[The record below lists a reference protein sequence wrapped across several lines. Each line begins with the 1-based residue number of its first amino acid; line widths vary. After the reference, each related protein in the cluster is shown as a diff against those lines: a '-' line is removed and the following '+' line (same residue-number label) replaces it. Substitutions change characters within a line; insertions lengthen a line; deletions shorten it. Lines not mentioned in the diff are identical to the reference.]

1 VETKVSPDS
10 KDHLDSSVKWVLPDW
25 MDYRASKAKRARTEM
40 PAFRAKMDSPDSM
53 EYPESE
59 AMTPVKKMLFLENL
73 VCLDLPVCVVT
84 KVNLD
89 LKERSALPEIGPD
102 TRACRDLKECLETK
116 VQRVKEENWV
126 LWVWLVSLA
135 AKENKDLPVFPGL
148 ENPV

>member
-1 VETKVSPDS
+1 
-10 KDHLDSSVKWVLPDW
+10 
-25 MDYRASKAKRARTEM
+25 M

-73 VCLDLPVCVVT
+73 VCLDLRKLALDSTLRVDNDVHCLAAVCVVT

-116 VQRVKEENWV
+116 VSTLHFGV
-126 LWVWLVSLA
+126 
-135 AKENKDLPVFPGL
+135 
-148 ENPV
+148 